1 MYSGTINKFSP
12 QVDVLEV
19 LSGLWNE
26 YDKGEFHVVV
36 TPFFTVVTATLDAGS
51 HVLPFSVTVPVAGT
65 VSHADGTVEAV
76 IVKPG
81 DTAVSLSQPGIFQL
95 DLFGSK
101 AKVK

>member
-36 TPFFTVVTATLDAGS
+36 TPFFTVVTATLDTGS

-81 DTAVSLSQPGIFQL
+81 DTAVSLSHPGIFQL
-95 DLFGSK
+95 DLFGYK